1 MLIAWQLLKMGR
13 LQRMPGRL
21 ADLRESSK
29 PGSEKQL
36 AKYADEQLEFRK
48 AVYRPGLC
56 DPL

>member
-1 MLIAWQLLKMGR
+1 
-13 LQRMPGRL
+13 MPGRL